1 MKCHL
6 KLHTDITFMGPI
18 CVTTLSSYKPFV
30 SSAAILEVQEQKEER
45 RELSIEPLSQRDAAK
60 MSALSESWASEL
72 QYFGVPG

>member
-30 SSAAILEVQEQKEER
+30 SSAAILEEQEQKEER
-45 RELSIEPLSQRDAAK
+45 RELSIEPLSQRDATK